1 MVAEQAHPAWGGGGG
16 YTPPP
21 SGEPAGRG
29 GRDRLDAV
37 SRAVIESAADAIVA
51 YSTDRT
57 VMLWNPAAERMFGWA
72 ADEVIG
78 LEPPTI
84 PEESAA
90 EHNAVFERVR
100 GGGQVSFATRRIRKD
115 GSVIDVRIDT
125 SALTD
130 GTGEVIG
137 WVNICHQTGE
147 DDVAR
152 HYMAERARVVRRL
165 GDVVADMNAQR
176 DLESVLD
183 RIAASLRELTGADA
197 GGFVLIEDERL
208 RLVSTAGLP
217 ARLRGRVASLS
228 SSLVGE
234 LLRSGKTVM
243 MATDEAGGF
252 DDLIWSALPGLH
264 TIALSLSHVGG
275 RPYGALYALYSR
287 RSLSHVELEL
297 LELLAGHA
305 GVALTNAMAFE
316 EVVRQRAHERA
327 VIDGSADGIAVLDE
341 SGNVKQWN
349 PAAHRITGTPAG
361 EVMGTPPPFPLPVP
375 GERRTH
381 KLPSGRWV
389 DVLCTELG
397 DGGEKVVDFR
407 DVTAAKELEE
417 AKDLFLATTSHEL
430 RTPITVVQGFASTLA
445 SRWDQ
450 LSDADRRAAV
460 TTIAERAGSLSRLV
474 EQLLLGARAGA
485 DALPVNNESFDL
497 AALLRATVVSFGPL
511 SDKHVVVA
519 DVPADLPLAY
529 GDGMATDII
538 VGQLLENAFKYS
550 PSGGTVLVRARVVGP
565 MIEVDVED
573 EGIGIAAGDH
583 ERIFERFVQ
592 GETGDRRRFG
602 GVGIGLYIVRRL
614 AAAQNGTVI
623 AKTRPEGGTI
633 MRLTLRCAGELQP
646 GLLPVARLAAGGGQV
661 LVDDGGDIVAVAQ
674 DLAGL
679 HPDHPVAALL
689 DLAQVV
695 GDEEDRAG
703 LVPQLLDPVVA
714 LGTERGV
721 AGGQR
726 LVDHQDLVALGGR
739 DSEPEPLGHAGRVGA
754 HRQVDEVAD
763 PGEVDD
769 LLVVG
774 LDLSRRHAHG
784 EAAEHD
790 VPLAGEV
797 VEQGGVHAEQRRLA
811 RGVDSALLGRE
822 QPGDGAQQG
831 RLARPVPA
839 DDADHVAVAGD
850 EGDAAD
856 GVDLPDGDPALPLD
870 QAHQRRGG
878 GALVTASAVHAVDHV
893 QVIDHDGRV
902 SHGAHPLGSSA
913 EQGSFTTRRYRLGG
927 RRESSRQDNLDTM
940 SDNTPDTVSDNTP
953 EICRSRFHGR
963 RTGAFPLM
971 PGS

>member
-1 MVAEQAHPAWGGGGG
+1 
-16 YTPPP
+16 
-21 SGEPAGRG
+21 
-29 GRDRLDAV
+29 
-37 SRAVIESAADAIVA
+37 
-51 YSTDRT
+51 
-57 VMLWNPAAERMFGWA
+57 MLWNPAAERMFGWA
-72 ADEVIG
+72 AEEVIG

-84 PEESAA
+84 PEELAA

-100 GGGQVSFATRRIRKD
+100 GGGQISFATRRIRKD
-115 GSVIDVRIDT
+115 GTMLDLRIDT

-130 GTGEVIG
+130 SDGEVLG

-197 GGFVLIEDERL
+197 GGFVLIEEDRL

-243 MATDEAGGF
+243 MATGESGGF

-287 RSLSHVELEL
+287 RTLSHVELEL

-316 EVVRQRAHERA
+316 EVVKQRAHERA

-341 SGNVKQWN
+341 AGNVKQWN
-349 PAAHRITGTPAG
+349 PAAHRITGTQAS
-361 EVMGTPPPFPLPVP
+361 EVMGAPPPFPLPVP
-375 GERRTH
+375 GERRTN
-381 KLPSGRWV
+381 KLPSGRWI

-430 RTPITVVQGFASTLA
+430 RTPITVVQGFASTLS
-445 SRWDQ
+445 SRWEQ

-460 TTIAERAGSLSRLV
+460 RTIAERAGSLSRLV

-485 DALPVNNESFDL
+485 DALPVSNGPFDL

-511 SDKHVVVA
+511 SDKHQVVA
-519 DVPADLPLAY
+519 DVPDDLPRAN
-529 GDGMATDII
+529 GDSMATDII

-550 PSGGTVLVRARVVGP
+550 PSGGTVTVRARTVGP

-573 EGIGIAAGDH
+573 EGIGIAPGDH

-614 AAAQNGTVI
+614 AIAQHGTVV
-623 AKTRPEGGTI
+623 AQTRPEGGTI
-633 MRLTLRCAGELQP
+633 MRLTLQQVDLQARAFAVAG
-646 GLLPVARLAAGGGQV
+646 LAAGRGQV
-661 LVDDGGDIVAVAQ
+661 LVDDAGHVVAVPQ

-679 HPDHPVAALL
+679 HPDDARAALL

-695 GDEEDRAG
+695 RDQEDRPRLLA
-703 LVPQLLDPVVA
+703 QLLDPVVR
-714 LGTERGV
+714 LGAERGV
-721 AGGQR
+721 AGREG
-726 LVDHQDLVALGGR
+726 LVDHQDLVALGRGDR
-739 DSEPEPLGHAGRVGA
+739 EPQALRHAGGVGA

-763 PGEVDD
+763 AGEVDD
-769 LLVVG
+769 LVEAG
-774 LDLSRRHAHG
+774 LDLGGRHAHRQ
-784 EAAEHD
+784 AAEHH

-797 VEQGGVHAEQRRLA
+797 VEQRGVHAEQRRLA
-811 RGVDSALLGRE
+811 GGVHRALLRGQE
-822 QPGDGAQQG
+822 PGNGTQQRG
-831 RLARPVPA
+831 LA
-839 DDADHVAVAGD
+839 
-850 EGDAAD
+850 
-856 GVDLPDGDPALPLD
+856 
-870 QAHQRRGG
+870 
-878 GALVTASAVHAVDHV
+878 
-893 QVIDHDGRV
+893 
-902 SHGAHPLGSSA
+902 
-913 EQGSFTTRRYRLGG
+913 
-927 RRESSRQDNLDTM
+927 
-940 SDNTPDTVSDNTP
+940 
-953 EICRSRFHGR
+953 
-963 RTGAFPLM
+963 
-971 PGS
+971 